1 MDVEFKSCEAD
12 AFSTADEG
20 ASLPARGGSAGQ
32 EAAVQ
37 EVAGL
42 APSAA
47 VVVAAA
53 AAAVAVVTPAAVVAA
68 AAAVAVVAPAVVV
81 AAAATAAG

>member
-1 MDVEFKSCEAD
+1 MYVGFKPCEAD

-53 AAAVAVVTPAAVVAA
+53 AAVAVVTPAAVVAA
-68 AAAVAVVAPAVVV
+68 ATAVAIVAPAAVVAAV
-81 AAAATAAG
+81 AAAAG